1 MKKLTTLAA
10 MVLAAVSV
18 NAASIQWSLSTGAAT
33 MKTPG
38 ATTALTGTAYLI
50 LASDLTDLQ
59 SDIATDGFAEAIKDY
74 KLGDSPISNG
84 KITTTQTATSNK
96 LTAGTAYDFQV
107 VIYDSAANK
116 YYTSTVKNQKAY
128 DPTSTDDALQIPKAI
143 TLTADDVY
151 ATRGANPSSASWQSG
166 EPSGVPE
173 PATGALAL
181 AGVALLF
188 KRRRA

>member
-10 MVLAAVSV
+10 MVLAVASV

-33 MKTPG
+33 MKSPG

-50 LASDLTDLQ
+50 LANDLADLQ
-59 SDIATDGFAEAIKDY
+59 SDIATDGFAETIKDY
-74 KLGDSPISNG
+74 KLGDAPISSG
-84 KITTTQTATSNK
+84 KITTTQTATSDK
-96 LTAGTAYDFQV
+96 LTAGNGYDFQV
-107 VIYDSAANK
+107 VIYDSSSNQ
-116 YYTSTVKNQKAY
+116 YYTSSVKNQKAY

-143 TLTADDVY
+143 TLGADDVY
-151 ATRGANPSSASWQSG
+151 ATRGANASTAPWASG

>member
-10 MVLAAVSV
+10 MVLVAASV
-18 NAASIQWSLSTGAAT
+18 QAASIQWTLSTGAAT

-50 LASDLTDLQ
+50 LANDLADLQ
-59 SDIATDGFAEAIKDY
+59 SDIGADGFAESIKDY
-74 KLGDSPISNG
+74 KLGEASITSGRN
-84 KITTTQTATSNK
+84 TTTQTATSNK
-96 LTAGTAYDFQV
+96 LTAGNSYDFQV
-107 VIYDSAANK
+107 VIYDSASNQ
-116 YYTSTVKNQKAY
+116 YYTSSVKNQKAY
-128 DPTSTDDALQIPKAI
+128 DPTSSDDALQIPKSI

-151 ATRGANPSSASWQSG
+151 ATRGTNASTAPWASG
-166 EPSGVPE
+166 APSGVPE